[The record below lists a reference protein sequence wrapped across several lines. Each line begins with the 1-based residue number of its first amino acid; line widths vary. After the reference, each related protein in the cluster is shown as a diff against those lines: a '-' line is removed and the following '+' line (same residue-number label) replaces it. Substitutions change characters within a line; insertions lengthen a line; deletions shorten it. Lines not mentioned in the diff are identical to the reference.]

1 MTGRLYY
8 GDCLTI
14 MREMGSASVDLI
26 YLDPPFN
33 SNQDYN
39 AIYKDE
45 TGRPLPAQV
54 EAFCDTW
61 TLDEERE
68 RAIRAMP
75 ILLREAG
82 IADEVAEFWRLWA
95 NALRAANPKML
106 AYLSYMV
113 QRLLPMR
120 TILRPSGSVYLH
132 CDPTASHYIKIMMDA
147 IFGHENFRGEIVW
160 KRTSAHSAARRPG
173 PVHDTLFVYSA
184 TEKYVWNTV
193 HQEYDPQYIEAF
205 FTHEDQDGRRW
216 RRTDLTGPGTRTGD
230 SGLPWRD
237 YNPTERGRHWQ
248 PPSYFYD
255 KYTALTGEELA
266 PHPLI
271 ERLERMDAAGM
282 IHWPR
287 KPGGMPQGKRYLEDA
302 PGIPLQDVWTDIR
315 PIHNLAA
322 ERLGYATQKPVALLE
337 RIIKAST
344 NEGDVVLDPFC
355 GCATTLE
362 AAHRLGREWIG
373 VDIAIHAI
381 KRVAKARLEERLQLV
396 EGRDFTIEG
405 VPRDLEGAR
414 DLWQRDKY
422 HFQKWAVE
430 QVDGFVTTRRSADGG
445 IDGRLYFA
453 MPQESAT
460 KRDPLRSMVLEV
472 KGGVNV
478 GIAVVRDL
486 RGVLEREEAEMAG
499 LIVME
504 PLGATKARNFRRE
517 MAQAGDLE
525 VHGTSYARMQVLTV
539 QEILDGKRFLTPSV
553 VGRSAGQDSLALT
566 EPI

>member
-33 SNQDYN
+33 TNRDYN
-39 AIYKDE
+39 AIYQDE

-68 RAIRAMP
+68 RVIRHMP
-75 ILLREAG
+75 ILIREAG
-82 IADEVAEFWRLWA
+82 IDDEIAQFWRFWA
-95 NALRAANPKML
+95 DALRGTNPRLL

-120 TILRPSGSVYLH
+120 TILRPAGSIYLH
-132 CDPTASHYIKIMMDA
+132 CDPTASHYIKVMMDA
-147 IFGHENFRGEIVW
+147 IFGHENFKNEIIW
-160 KRTSAHSAARRPG
+160 KRTGSHGGAKRWG
-173 PVHDTLFVYSA
+173 PIHDTILFYTRSA
-184 TEKYVWNTV
+184 SHKWNRV
-193 HQEYDPQYIEAF
+193 FQAYAPEYLDTYY
-205 FTHEDQDGRRW
+205 TLEDDCGRYQPVS
-216 RRTDLTGPGTRTGD
+216 LTGSGVRMGD
-230 SGLPWRD
+230 SGQPWRGID
-237 YNPTERGRHWQ
+237 PTDVGRHWAI
-248 PPSYFYD
+248 P
-255 KYTALTGEELA
+255 KAALKKAFPDREDLDSLTSQ
-266 PHPLI
+266 
-271 ERLERMDAAGM
+271 ERLDLLDQAGL
-282 IHWPR
+282 IHWPER
-287 KPGGMPQGKRYLEDA
+287 GSTPRQKRYAHES
-302 PGIPLQDVWTDIR
+302 PGVPIQDIVTDIN
-315 PIHNLAA
+315 PASGGEHM
-322 ERLGYATQKPVALLE
+322 GYSTQKPRALLE
-337 RIIKAST
+337 RIIEAST
-344 NEGDVVLDPFC
+344 DPGDVVFDPFC

-362 AAHRLGREWIG
+362 AAHRLGRQWIG

-381 KRVAKARLEERLQLV
+381 KRVAKVRLQERLQLA

-430 QVDGFVTTRRSADGG
+430 QVDGFVTTKRSADGG

-453 MPQESAT
+453 MPQESPHA
-460 KRDPLRSMVLEV
+460 RDPLRSMVLEV
-472 KGGVNV
+472 KGGANV

-486 RGVLEREEAEMAG
+486 RGVLEREEAELAG

-504 PLGATKARNFRRE
+504 PLGPTKERNFRRE

-525 VHGTSYARMQVLTV
+525 VHGHQYARMQVLTV
-539 QEILDGKRFLTPSV
+539 QEILDGKRFFTPSV
-553 VGRSAGQDSLALT
+553 VGRSAGQETMALT
-566 EPI
+566 EPD